1 VVVGMTLLNRL
12 CPTVIVGIPM
22 LNRFRSHSDSW
33 HVAVNCNVKNTLHD
47 MSVDDLDVH
56 DMDMLNMVM
65 HNVRAR
71 REHAECWR
79 SCHWHHK
86 AILSSAINKMTT
98 LKRPVFPITLY
109 ITEEFNADD

>member
-1 VVVGMTLLNRL
+1 
-12 CPTVIVGIPM
+12 
-22 LNRFRSHSDSW
+22 
-33 HVAVNCNVKNTLHD
+33 

-71 REHAECWR
+71 REHAGCWR

-98 LKRPVFPITLY
+98 LKDQFFLLHCISLKNLMQMT
-109 ITEEFNADD
+109 D